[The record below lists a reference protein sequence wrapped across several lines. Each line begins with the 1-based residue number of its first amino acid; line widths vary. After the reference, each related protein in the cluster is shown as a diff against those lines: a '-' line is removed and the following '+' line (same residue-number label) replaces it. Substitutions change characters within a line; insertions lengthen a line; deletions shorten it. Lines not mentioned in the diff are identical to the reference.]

1 MATSLASLW
10 LPILVSGVV
19 LFFASWLAWMV
30 IGHHKADWKT
40 LPNEDQVTA
49 MIRGGIQ
56 PGQYMFP
63 NCPTAEEYKSEA
75 FKEKMKTGPHGVLYV
90 WGPDVNMGFNMLLT
104 WLLFTAI
111 SLVIAYLAGMVIPPK
126 PNTDFWFVFRFVG
139 TAGILVY
146 ATSGLLN
153 AIWFRRRVIG
163 DVIDGIAYGLIT
175 GLIFA
180 AMWPGSG
187 A

>member
-10 LPILVSGVV
+10 LPIVISGVV

-40 LPNEDQVTA
+40 LPNEEQFTA
-49 MIRGGIQ
+49 MCRGDIE

-75 FKEKMKTGPHGVLYV
+75 FKEKMKTGPHGALYI
-90 WGPDVNMGFNMLLT
+90 WSPDINMGFNMLLT

-111 SLVIAYLAGMVIPPK
+111 SLVIAYLAGMVIPPGAERG
-126 PNTDFWFVFRFVG
+126 FVFRFVA
-139 TAGILVY
+139 TAAILVY

-153 AIWFRRRVIG
+153 AIWFRRRIIG

-175 GLIFA
+175 GGIFA
-180 AMWPGSG
+180 AMWPGS
-187 A
+187 AA

>member
-1 MATSLASLW
+1 MATSLGSLW
-10 LPILVSGVV
+10 LPILISGVV

-40 LPNEDQVTA
+40 LPNEDQVTS
-49 MIRGGIQ
+49 MIRGNIE

-63 NCPTAEEYKSEA
+63 NCPTAEEYKSDA
-75 FKEKMKTGPHGVLYV
+75 FQEKMKTGPHGTLTIYS
-90 WGPDVNMGFNMLLT
+90 PDINMGINMLLT

-111 SLVIAYLAGMVIPPK
+111 SLVIAYLAGMVIAPGA
-126 PNTDFWFVFRFVG
+126 DRWFVFRFVG
-139 TAGILVY
+139 TAAILVY

-153 AIWFRRRVIG
+153 AIWFRRRIIG

-175 GLIFA
+175 GAIFA
-180 AMWPGSG
+180 FLWPGS
-187 A
+187 AA